1 MIGVWRQYFHPPP
14 PILTKRVYHTTCAI
28 CCDPKPLHTAWA
40 HSRITT
46 RFLELIKSYAFS
58 RTSGP
63 PLYQERA
70 DPLPSPDVN
79 KLNIKLTMR
88 VHQPPEPPLTSAE
101 SSADEDMADKITD
114 VQVNDLLRVLRAEV
128 PIDTKVAQVTAIK
141 SGIKQHNVPDNC
153 VAPLFEALRSASA
166 SQHAVLVNAG
176 FTALNHLL
184 TRLSRQEPKFIAK
197 EAARTL
203 PLIVEKMGDPK
214 EKFRT
219 LALQCMVTIWL
230 IAPADAER
238 FIRNT
243 AMVGKNPRAKELSL
257 QWLLQVCA
265 VSIQPW
271 AFG

>member
-1 MIGVWRQYFHPPP
+1 MSGQ
-14 PILTKRVYHTTCAI
+14 
-28 CCDPKPLHTAWA
+28 PLHQ
-40 HSRITT
+40 
-46 RFLELIKSYAFS
+46 
-58 RTSGP
+58 G
-63 PLYQERA
+63 RA
-70 DPLPSPDVN
+70 DLLPDVN
-79 KLNIKLTMR
+79 KPNMELTIR
-88 VHQPPEPPLTSAE
+88 DHQPPEPPLASAE
-101 SSADEDMADKITD
+101 SSADQDMADKITD
-114 VQVNDLLRVLRAEV
+114 VQVNDLQRILRADV

-219 LALQCMVTIWL
+219 LALQCMITIWL
-230 IAPADAER
+230 VAPADAER
-238 FIRNT
+238 SIRNT
-243 AMVGKNPRAKELSL
+243 AMGGKNPRAKELSL

-265 VSIQPW
+265 RGATSDSW
-271 AFG
+271 CLRRR